1 MIDKYAVWQQVFDL
15 LNPIAESHKHPDKK
29 YGFEI
34 KFDGR
39 SKAGYMYIYDSVSEN
54 YVYNTEEENNGI

>member
-1 MIDKYAVWQQVFDL
+1 MIDKYAIWKQVFDL
-15 LNPIAESHKHPDKK
+15 LNPIAESHEHPDKK